1 MGKKCSN
8 LISSKKLLAC
18 HQYQQK
24 KEMFERFCS
33 TKKFYV
39 IINLIVEIILLF
51 EVSLRAA
58 PTSSFD
64 LPVLADSQQFFLNS
78 QTHGFTVRNQVNF
91 HSEIYPVRTKVFFI

>member
-1 MGKKCSN
+1 MLYKKVLRYN
-8 LISSKKLLAC
+8 N
-18 HQYQQK
+18 H
-24 KEMFERFCS
+24 
-33 TKKFYV
+33 
-39 IINLIVEIILLF
+39 LIVEIILLF

-78 QTHGFTVRNQVNF
+78 QTPGFTVRNQVRF